1 MTEPG
6 SLLSI
11 IHQVVTDEDF
21 RSRLMHTPPETLI
34 AELGIS
40 GETYQA
46 LMTAVPLLFTGGLV
60 ILQGSVDGGPGIDG
74 WGSWGRP

>member
-1 MTEPG
+1 VTEPR

-21 RSRLMHTPPETLI
+21 RNRLMHTPPETLI

-40 GETYQA
+40 RETYQA
-46 LMTAVPLLFTGGLV
+46 LMTAVPLLFTGGLFV
-60 ILQGSVDGGPGIDG
+60 LQGGIDG
-74 WGSWGRP
+74 NVGPDAWGSWGRP